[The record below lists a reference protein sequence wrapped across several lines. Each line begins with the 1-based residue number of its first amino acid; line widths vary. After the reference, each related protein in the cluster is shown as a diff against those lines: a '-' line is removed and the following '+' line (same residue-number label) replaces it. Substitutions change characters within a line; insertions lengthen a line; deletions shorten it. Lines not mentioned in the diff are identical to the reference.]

1 MSIWKCRQV
10 GYGQRMHYFVV
21 KYMPDYEIIEWNE
34 SYTDFSRN
42 LFAHEA
48 YESKKWA
55 FVSDYVRL
63 LAFVETGGIYFDT
76 DVEILKPFD
85 DLMENKAVEGFE
97 EDKFVMTEVLV
108 SEEEH
113 PIIFIQS
120 TIFEDH
126 GMKQSQH

>member
-1 MSIWKCRQV
+1 
-10 GYGQRMHYFVV
+10 MHYFVV

-42 LFAHEA
+42 LFVHEA